1 MANLYRPSA
10 HLYDLD
16 PREITKDDIAFYRAK
31 AREIGGSVL
40 ELGCGTGR
48 VTLPLAEDGREVWG
62 LDLSETML
70 AQLREKLERLPAAVP
85 TRLHIVH
92 GDMANFELGR
102 KFDLII
108 APFRAFQALAEKSDQ
123 KQCLKCI
130 KAHLSEN
137 GWFVMHVFKP
147 KMIFDESW
155 VQPEAFDW
163 EVVDPRSNKT
173 VRRYEVRKRIDL
185 DRQVL
190 YVDLIYR
197 VNGSKVDIVEPLS
210 ISYFYEGQMR
220 ALLQTS
226 GFRIIEEFGYFDHR
240 PISNGPELIFI
251 CQ

>member
-16 PREITKDDIAFYRAK
+16 PREITRDDIAFYRAK
-31 AREIGGSVL
+31 AKEFSGPVL

-48 VTLPLAEDGREVWG
+48 VTIPLAEDGNEIWG

-70 AQLREKLERLPAAVP
+70 AQFRGKLAPLPASIAAR
-85 TRLHIVH
+85 THIVH
-92 GDMANFELGR
+92 GNMANFDLGR

-130 KAHLSEN
+130 KAHLSGN
-137 GWFVMHVFKP
+137 GRFVMHVFKP
-147 KMIFDESW
+147 RMIFDESW

-197 VNGSKVDIVEPLS
+197 VAGSKEDIVEPLS
-210 ISYFYEGQMR
+210 ISYFYEDQMR
-220 ALLQTS
+220 ALLRAS
-226 GFRIIEEFGYFDHR
+226 GFRIIEEFGYFDRR